1 MFGTLDDSTMCC
13 EIPLAANCPL
23 KSQLSHIWNQK
34 NVPVLDHI
42 LSHMETLDDF
52 YSGDS
57 AALTAPSASIC
68 FQDVL
73 SVD

>member
-1 MFGTLDDSTMCC
+1 MVLDGQTWFLQYLLAWGMFSTLD
-13 EIPLAANCPL
+13 EILLVANCPL

-52 YSGDS
+52 YCIVETVQ
-57 AALTAPSASIC
+57 L
-68 FQDVL
+68 
-73 SVD
+73 